1 MSTSNVSPA
10 SFMGGSWAPIKDRM
24 LIGAGNSYGVTSTGG
39 STTHTL
45 TVAEMPSHTHGFAIY
60 ATGAGGGNFSTDKNG
75 GAHANDA
82 WMGKPTTE
90 ATGGSTAFNIMNPY
104 YAVYMWR
111 RTS

>member
-1 MSTSNVSPA
+1 MAQQINYQDVHIN
-10 SFMGGSWAPIKDRM
+10 FQMIEAPTP
-24 LIGAGNSYGVTSTGG
+24 LWGGVTSTDG
-39 STTHTL
+39 STTHIL

-82 WMGKPTTE
+82 GIGKSTTG

-111 RTS
+111 RTA